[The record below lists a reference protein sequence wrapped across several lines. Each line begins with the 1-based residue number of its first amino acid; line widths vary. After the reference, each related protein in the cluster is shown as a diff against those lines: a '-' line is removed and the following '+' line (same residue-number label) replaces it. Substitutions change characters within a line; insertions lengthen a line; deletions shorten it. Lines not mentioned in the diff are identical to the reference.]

1 MKDLFT
7 LDIKNYLP
15 QWNKEKRDSSRGIII
30 AKEKKVLP
38 FSPDDKISLV
48 FAKNQGYYK
57 FPGGDINS
65 DKAYIYGLKAYIYGL
80 LDSYESV
87 QETAVLLIKHY
98 ELNIVNSL
106 RFQAILHYI

>member
-65 DKAYIYGLKAYIYGL
+65 DKHMIM
-80 LDSYESV
+80 V
-87 QETAVLLIKHY
+87 CLIPMNQCKKQPFY
-98 ELNIVNSL
+98 SL
-106 RFQAILHYI
+106 SIMN